1 MKVRI
6 HKLKKT
12 KLYRMAPF
20 LVRANSALLEIARKE
35 AADGNEYELFVNEE
49 DFIGEVIEEYESEV
63 IPKKDDKIYST
74 SLNKVVKIVD
84 IVHNMGDVLCVVNE
98 EQIIETEYT
107 ETSRQRFMS
116 LLDQMIENT
125 KRAEES
131 DKAFREMMMRT
142 QSKEEKGLWE
152 KLFSRG

>member
-1 MKVRI
+1 MKIRI

-12 KLYRMAPF
+12 KLYRMTPF

-49 DFIGEVIEEYESEV
+49 DFIGEVIEVHESEV
-63 IPKKDDKIYST
+63 IPKKGEKVYSS
-74 SLNKVVKIVD
+74 SLNKVVEVMD
-84 IVHNMGDVLCVVNE
+84 IVHNMGDVVCVVNE
-98 EQIIETEYT
+98 EQIIETEHT
-107 ETSRQRFMS
+107 EKSRQRFLS
-116 LLDQMIENT
+116 ALDQMIENT
-125 KRAEES
+125 NRAEES